1 MTDLILA
8 IAHHLAVFTL
18 VLLLAIEFTL
28 VRPGLA
34 GAALRRVARIDGAYG
49 LVAGLVLVF
58 GFLRVFFG
66 ASGSGYY
73 FANWVFW
80 AKIALF
86 VAVGL
91 ASLPPTVRFIAWSR
105 ALKADPA
112 FVPADAEVMAV
123 RRLLH
128 IELGLLFLIP
138 AFAAAMARGYG
149 L

>member
-28 VRPGLA
+28 VRPGLS
-34 GAALRRVARIDGAYG
+34 AAAMARLSRIDGAYG

-66 ASGSGYY
+66 ASGPDYY
-73 FANWVFW
+73 WTNWVFW
-80 AKIALF
+80 TKVALF
-86 VAVGL
+86 IAVGL
-91 ASLPPTVRFIAWSR
+91 ASLPPTIRFISWSR

-112 FVPADAEVMAV
+112 FVPADAEVIAV